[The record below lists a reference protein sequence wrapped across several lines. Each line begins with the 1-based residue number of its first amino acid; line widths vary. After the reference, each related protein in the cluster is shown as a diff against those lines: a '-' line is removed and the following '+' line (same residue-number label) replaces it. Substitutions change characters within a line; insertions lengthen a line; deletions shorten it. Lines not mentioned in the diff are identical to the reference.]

1 VAVPRVYWWSAN
13 APLTE
18 RDLLMRDE
26 VRKALDIDRSTPI
39 ADRTIDITTT
49 GRRTGLPRRT
59 EICFYK
65 FGDAIYL
72 SGMPRQRPR
81 DWLANLAADP
91 NFTFHLKQG
100 VIADLPA
107 AAEVITILAD
117 RRGPLTQFAEDVNVR
132 NGPGSAVPD
141 DWVEHSPLAKV
152 TFLDA

>member
-1 VAVPRVYWWSAN
+1 VVKDVT
-13 APLTE
+13 LT
-18 RDLLMRDE
+18 RTDVLMRDD
-26 VRKALDIDRSTPI
+26 VRAALDIDRATTI

-49 GRRTGLPRRT
+49 GRRTGRPRRT
-59 EICFYK
+59 EICFYR
-65 FGDAIYL
+65 FGDVIYL
-72 SGMPRQRPR
+72 SGMPRPRPR

-91 NFTFHLKQG
+91 HFTFHLKQG
-100 VIADLPA
+100 VIADLPGV
-107 AAEVITILAD
+107 AEVITKLAE

>member
-1 VAVPRVYWWSAN
+1 
-13 APLTE
+13 
-18 RDLLMRDE
+18 MRDE
-26 VRKALDIDRSTPI
+26 VREALDIDRSTTI

-49 GRRTGLPRRT
+49 GRRSGQPRRT
-59 EICFYK
+59 EICFYR

-72 SGMPRQRPR
+72 SGMPRLRPR

-91 NFTFHLKQG
+91 HFTFHLKQA

-107 AAEVITILAD
+107 VAEVITSLAE

-141 DWVEHSPLAKV
+141 DWVVNSRLAKV